1 MSLTPHPAAPD
12 HETRLL
18 TSRGTRG
25 SQLRSGQARAACAA
39 ALVAAL
45 SLSACGNGEEEPD
58 RAAQTNQTHAD
69 EEPHWHEEADTS
81 TYTNELSAEDEQE
94 AMQRAE
100 SFVTA
105 AAHHDDEGEW
115 WDRVEP
121 FLTDTGI
128 PNFNAVNP
136 QTIEYT
142 KVDGEPEL
150 HEVQTANLVQVDVST
165 DGPTMRVLLTR
176 GGSDE
181 WMVERWEYAEDP
193 AAPLEEEDSE
203 GD

>member
-1 MSLTPHPAAPD
+1 MSVTPHPPAPD
-12 HETRLL
+12 RETRPL

-25 SQLRSGQARAACAA
+25 SQLRSGQARGACAA
-39 ALVAAL
+39 ALIAAL
-45 SLSACGNGEEEPD
+45 ALSSCGTDDDEP
-58 RAAQTNQTHAD
+58 AQTAETSHEHE

-81 TYTNELSAEDEQE
+81 TYTDELSSEDEDA

-100 SFVTA
+100 EFVIA
-105 AAHHDDEGEW
+105 AAHHDDEAEW

-128 PNFNAVNP
+128 PNFNRVNP

-142 KVDGEPEL
+142 EVDGDPEL
-150 HEVQTANLVQVDVST
+150 HEVQTANLVKVDVST

-176 GGSDE
+176 GGSDD
-181 WMVERWEYAEDP
+181 WMVERWEYADAP

-203 GD
+203 DD